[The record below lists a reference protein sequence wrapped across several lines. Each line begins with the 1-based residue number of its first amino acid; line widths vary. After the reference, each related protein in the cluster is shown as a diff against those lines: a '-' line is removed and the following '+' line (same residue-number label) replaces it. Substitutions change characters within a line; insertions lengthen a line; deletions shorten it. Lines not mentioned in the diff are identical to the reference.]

1 MTETSPGK
9 DLIAEARNKLDAA
22 IQAHKAGDARMRDM
36 LLRQA
41 AVRFHAAGRD
51 DMAVHC
57 QKLAGKPA

>member
-1 MTETSPGK
+1 MTTKTS
-9 DLIAEARNKLDAA
+9 DLMTQARNKLAA
-22 IQAHKAGDARMRDM
+22 AKQAHEAGDTQLRDV

>member
-1 MTETSPGK
+1 MTETSQGK

-22 IQAHKAGDARMRDM
+22 KQAHEAGDTQLRDV

-57 QKLAGKPA
+57 QKFAGKPT